1 MPFFEKENILFIHIP
16 KTGGTSI
23 EEYFSKKGNIA
34 LNDKSIYYRFD
45 KKTIN
50 VEFEISRSVWKYK
63 LNKIIDAEKQK
74 KIMMKNRS
82 ILIAPSPKQR
92 NAPNSVDWSKVKANL
107 PEFQSFK
114 KIRLVRDIQH
124 SLQHFTWNDMYKH
137 RDILWPNGSAVKKY
151 MNHCDII
158 PPLRIITVVRN
169 PYDRVISDLYFNN
182 FLSYKIIPTKGKVYK
197 QLKLYFEICNTFDN
211 HKTPQY
217 MFLLDEH
224 GKMLNNIHI
233 MKTETL
239 TRDMRNYGYSNF
251 NLHSNTTNVQLQQ
264 SSTKYASL
272 LNDKAIALINEY
284 YKEDFHY
291 FGYNMLNV
299 QEKEVDVPE
308 TNLCELVSTSDN
320 SETIGNTTED
330 IKSF

>member
-169 PYDRVISDLYFNN
+169 PYDRVIAR
-182 FLSYKIIPTKGKVYK
+182 K
-197 QLKLYFEICNTFDN
+197 
-211 HKTPQY
+211 
-217 MFLLDEH
+217 
-224 GKMLNNIHI
+224 
-233 MKTETL
+233 
-239 TRDMRNYGYSNF
+239 R
-251 NLHSNTTNVQLQQ
+251 
-264 SSTKYASL
+264 A
-272 LNDKAIALINEY
+272 A
-284 YKEDFHY
+284 
-291 FGYNMLNV
+291 
-299 QEKEVDVPE
+299 
-308 TNLCELVSTSDN
+308 
-320 SETIGNTTED
+320 
-330 IKSF
+330 